1 MRGRSD
7 NPVNAFQPSGLA
19 RVAASSII
27 IPIIITHNMGAGM

>member
-7 NPVNAFQPSGLA
+7 NPVNGLQASGLA

-27 IPIIITHNMGAGM
+27 IPIIISDNMGAGM